1 MNVKARRLALGLTQQ
16 QLADRAALNLTQYQK
31 IEAGT
36 TRPERMTLKNAAA
49 LARALEIPIE
59 KLLED

>member
-1 MNVKARRLALGLTQQ
+1 MDIKARRRALGLTQQ
-16 QLADRAALNLTQYQK
+16 QLADRAGLNLTQYQK
-31 IEAGT
+31 IEAST
-36 TRPERMTLKNAAA
+36 TRPDRMTLRNAAA

>member
-1 MNVKARRLALGLTQQ
+1 MNIKARRLALGLTHQQ
-16 QLADRAALNLTQYQK
+16 VADIAGILLRQYQK
-31 IEAGT
+31 IEAGET
-36 TRPERMTLKNAAA
+36 HPKRMTLKNAAA

>member
-1 MNVKARRLALGLTQQ
+1 MNLKARRLSLGLTLQQ
-16 QLADRAALNLTQYQK
+16 VADRAGMLLRQYQK
-31 IEAGT
+31 IEAGE

-49 LARALEIPIE
+49 LAKALEIPIE

>member
-1 MNVKARRLALGLTQQ
+1 MNLKARRLALGLTQQ
-16 QLADRAALNLTQYQK
+16 QLADRAELNLTQYQK

-36 TRPERMTLKNAAA
+36 THPERMTLKNAAA
-49 LARALEIPIE
+49 LAKALEIPIE